1 MIVDK
6 KMIAERK
13 LLYGN
18 NFPKFAELINNYL
31 SNFKNEEEPIFPE
44 DVAVM
49 MMLMKVSRLLESP
62 MNEDTL
68 TDLLNY
74 AWIATSYKEYE
85 KIGKDVDKIDDFKIV
100 NISGLNTTLQKM
112 EV

>member
-18 NFPKFAELINNYL
+18 NFPAIASLWNNYI
-31 SNFKNEEEPIFPE
+31 SNHKEDGEPLFPE

-74 AWIATSYKEYE
+74 AWIATSYDEYE
-85 KIGKDVDKIDDFKIV
+85 NIQKHVDKIDDFKIV
-100 NISGLNTTLQKM
+100 NISGLNTTLPKI

>member
-1 MIVDK
+1 VIVNKDMIV
-6 KMIAERK
+6 ERK
-13 LLYGN
+13 SLYGN
-18 NFPKFAELINNYL
+18 NFPSIASLWNNYIG
-31 SNFKNEEEPIFPE
+31 NHKEEGEPLFPE

>member
-6 KMIAERK
+6 KMIIERK
-13 LLYGN
+13 LMYGN
-18 NFPKFAELINNYL
+18 NFPAIASLWNNYI
-31 SNFKNEEEPIFPE
+31 SNHKEEGEPLFPE

-74 AWIATSYKEYE
+74 AWIATNYDEYE
-85 KIGKDVDKIDDFKIV
+85 KIGKDVDRMADFKI
-100 NISGLNTTLQKM
+100 GNTTELDTALPKL

>member
-13 LLYGN
+13 LMYGN

-44 DVAVM
+44 DVAIIM
-49 MMLMKVSRLLESP
+49 ALMKVSRL
-62 MNEDTL
+62 NETPNNKDSMQ
-68 TDLLNY
+68 DMFNY
-74 AWIATSYKEYE
+74 MYIAINYKEYE
-85 KIGKDVDKIDDFKIV
+85 EI
-100 NISGLNTTLQKM
+100 T
-112 EV
+112 

>member
-13 LLYGN
+13 LMYGN
-18 NFPKFAELINNYL
+18 NFPKLAELLNNYI
-31 SNFKNEEEPIFPE
+31 SNHKEEGEPLFPE

-100 NISGLNTTLQKM
+100 NTTELDRTLPKM